1 MSRWI
6 HRYLDPSDSLLE
18 VLFGLV
24 MAFTMTAGARLLFNA
39 QEFSAVE
46 LAIGLLGCN
55 VAWGIIDAAF
65 YLLGSLFNRNH
76 RALFVRKL
84 QVVADERE
92 ALTLIEDEFDLSDEP
107 PLSAKG
113 RADLHRALLK
123 ALQHAGTDRA
133 RLRREDFVAAGLI
146 AALVSVTALP
156 GLAALAVV
164 SDGLGALRIA
174 NFVQLGLLFLVGYS
188 WARYSGTNPWHAGS
202 VITVVGVLLIL
213 VAVAL
218 GG

>member
-24 MAFTMTAGARLLFNA
+24 MAFTMPAGARLLFNA

-65 YLLGSLFNRNH
+65 YLLGSLFDRNR

-84 QVVADERE
+84 QAVADERE
-92 ALTLIEDEFDLSDEP
+92 ALALVEDEFDLSEGP

-113 RADLHRALLK
+113 KADLYRTLLNT
-123 ALQHAGTDRA
+123 LRRAGTDRA
-133 RLRREDFVAAGLI
+133 RLRSEDFVAAGLI
-146 AALVSVTALP
+146 VVLVSVTALP
-156 GLAALAVV
+156 GLAALAMV
-164 SDGLGALRIA
+164 SDGLAALRIA
-174 NFVQLGLLFLVGYS
+174 NFVQLGLLFLVGYG
-188 WARYSGTNPWHAGS
+188 WAHYSGTNPWHAGAVVS
-202 VITVVGVLLIL
+202 VVGVLLIFI
-213 VAVAL
+213 AVAL

>member
-39 QEFSAVE
+39 QEFSVVE

-65 YLLGSLFNRNH
+65 YLLGSLFNRNR
-76 RALFVRKL
+76 RALFVQKL
-84 QVVADERE
+84 QAAADERE
-92 ALTLIEDEFDLSDEP
+92 ALTMIEDEFGLSNEP

-113 RADLHRALLK
+113 RADLHRTLLK
-123 ALQHAGTDRA
+123 ALQQAGTGRA
-133 RLRREDFVAAGLI
+133 RLRGEDFIAAGLI

-156 GLAALAVV
+156 GLAALAVI

-174 NFVQLGLLFLVGYS
+174 NFAQLGLLFVIGYG
-188 WARYSGTNPWHAGS
+188 WAQYSGANPWHAGS
-202 VITVVGVLLIL
+202 TISVVGVLLIL
-213 VAVAL
+213 IAVAL

>member
-6 HRYLDPSDSLLE
+6 HRYLDPADSLLE

-24 MAFTMTAGARLLFNA
+24 MAFTMTAGARLLFDA
-39 QEFSAVE
+39 EDFSAVE

-65 YLLGSLFNRNH
+65 YLLGSLFDRNR

-84 QVVADERE
+84 QAAADERE
-92 ALTLIEDEFDLSDEP
+92 ALTLIETEFDFSDEP
-107 PLSAKG
+107 ALPAKG
-113 RADLHRALLK
+113 KADLHQTLLK
-123 ALQHAGTDRA
+123 ALQQAGTGRA
-133 RLRREDFVAAGLI
+133 RLRGEDFAAAALI
-146 AALVSVTALP
+146 AVLVSVTAVP

-164 SDGLGALRIA
+164 SDSLAALRVA
-174 NFVQLGLLFLVGYS
+174 NFVQLGLLFLAGYG
-188 WARYSGTNPWHAGS
+188 WARFSGANPWHAGS
-202 VITVVGVLLIL
+202 VISVVGVLLIL